1 MAVRRG
7 GHLVTKALLL
17 AAPTRHMARMY
28 AVVAKQVRRADA
40 DLPGALSDLLVVP
53 PGSRVSDAGEAAAG
67 A

>member
-1 MAVRRG
+1 
-7 GHLVTKALLL
+7 
-17 AAPTRHMARMY
+17 MARMY